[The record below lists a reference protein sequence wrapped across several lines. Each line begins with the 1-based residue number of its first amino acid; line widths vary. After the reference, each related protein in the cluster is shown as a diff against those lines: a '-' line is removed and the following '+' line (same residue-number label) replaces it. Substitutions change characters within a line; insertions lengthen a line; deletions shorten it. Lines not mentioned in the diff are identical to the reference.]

1 MKAIIFDG
9 KLRAVKDHPAPIPK
23 RGEALIKVLMAGIC
37 NTDLEIIKG
46 YQGFKG
52 VLGHEFVG
60 VVEKPKKLKGRRV
73 VGEINLTCGA
83 CQYCLGGLKTHCPD
97 RTVLGIHGKDG
108 AMAEYLTLPIE
119 NLHEVPDNVTDEEAV
134 FTEPLAAAFEI
145 LEQVHIKSTD
155 KVLVMGDG
163 KLGLLASMVLNLTQC
178 DLALVGKHRS
188 KLDIAKAQG
197 INTLLLKDLAMGK
210 SYDVVIEATGAA
222 AGFETALALTR
233 PSGTIVLKSTVAEK
247 SRINLFPLVVDEI
260 KVVGSRCGPF
270 APALKALSKKLVDVR
285 PLIRGVFGFDQDL
298 DAFKRA
304 KGSLKAIIDFR

>member
-9 KLRAVKDHPAPIPK
+9 KLKVVRNQPTPTPK
-23 RGEALIKVLMAGIC
+23 KGEALIRVLMAGIC

-60 VVEKPKKLKGRRV
+60 VVEKPKKLAGQKI
-73 VGEINLTCGA
+73 VGEINLSCGV
-83 CQYCLGGLKTHCPD
+83 CQYFLDGLKTHCTH

-119 NLHEVPDNVTDEEAV
+119 NLHEIPDNVTDEEAV

-155 KVLVMGDG
+155 KVLIMGDG

-178 DLALVGKHRS
+178 DLTLVGKHRS
-188 KLDIAKAQG
+188 KLDIAKSQG
-197 INTLLLKDLAMGK
+197 INTLLPKNLAMRK
-210 SYDVVIEATGAA
+210 SYDVVVEASGRA
-222 AGFETALALTR
+222 AGFETALGLVKPR
-233 PSGTIVLKSTVAEK
+233 GTIVLKSTVAEK

-260 KVVGSRCGPF
+260 NVVGSRCGPF
-270 APALKALSKKLVDVR
+270 APALKVLSNKLVDVR
-285 PLIRGVFGFDQDL
+285 PLISGIFGFNQGI

-304 KGSLKAIIDFR
+304 KDALKIIIDFR

>member
-9 KLRAVKDHPAPIPK
+9 KLRAVKNQPTPTPK
-23 RGEALIKVLMAGIC
+23 RGEALIRVLMAGIC

-52 VLGHEFVG
+52 MLGHEFAG
-60 VVEKPKKLKGRRV
+60 IVEKPKRLSGQRV
-73 VGEINLTCGA
+73 VGEINLSCGT

-97 RTVLGIHGKDG
+97 RTVLGIQGKDG

-119 NLHEVPDNVTDEEAV
+119 NLHEIPDNVTDEEAV

-178 DLALVGKHRS
+178 DLTLAGKHKS
-188 KLDIAKAQG
+188 KLDIAKSQG
-197 INTLLLKDLAMGK
+197 INTLLLNNLAIEK
-210 SYDVVIEATGAA
+210 TYDVVVEATGKAT
-222 AGFETALALTR
+222 GFETALALVR
-233 PSGTIVLKSTVAEK
+233 PRGTIVLKSTVAGK

-260 KVVGSRCGPF
+260 NVVGSRCGPF
-270 APALKALSKKLVDVR
+270 APALKALSKKFIDVR
-285 PLIRGVFGFDQDL
+285 PLISGVFGFNQHL
-298 DAFKRA
+298 DAFKKAR
-304 KGSLKAIIDFR
+304 GTLKIIIDFR